1 MTPGQ
6 RKTMCRELSFF
17 AALFWITGWLL
28 INSTPEAIINLF
40 AGLGIMALYRMGA

>member
-17 AALFWITGWLL
+17 AAAFWFAGWLL
-28 INSTPEAIINLF
+28 INSDLEALLLLM
-40 AGLGIMALYRMGA
+40 AGLGIGALYRMGV